1 MKRFPWIPRLSRRAR
16 IVRNFLLALLLLA
29 AVVLALGV
37 PPLTKYGVFRRLEEE
52 YLLTPSQLVYRV
64 GNGSWGAAYLNQGD
78 GWITAGKVTTLDG
91 GGTPFFHYDGVI
103 THVLPQDSMQ
113 VVILPLSTEEGSTVV
128 ALWGAPEEAATGE
141 LELTLEGIEP
151 WSDILEWTV
160 PEREVFS
167 AQAAREGDWFF
178 FELPPHQDH
187 PDSEWCIMDV
197 LWYNVSFVEGAG
209 SWPYRLTLRDAQGDV
224 VWTGSGDTAQGNANL
239 RART

>member
-1 MKRFPWIPRLSRRAR
+1 MKRFSWLPRLSRRAR
-16 IVRNFLLALLLLA
+16 IVRNFLLAAVLGA
-29 AVVLALGV
+29 AVVLALGA
-37 PPLTKYGVFRRLEEE
+37 PPLTKYGVFRRLEEQ
-52 YLLTPSQLVYRV
+52 YLLTPSQLVYRMDKIV
-64 GNGSWGAAYLNQGD
+64 SAVYVTQGD
-78 GWITAGKVTTLDG
+78 GWITVGKVDTLDV
-91 GGTPFFHYDGVI
+91 GGTPFFHHFGVI
-103 THVLPQDSMQ
+103 THVLPRDSMQ
-113 VVILPLSTEEGSTVV
+113 VVILPESTEDGSTVI
-128 ALWGAPEEAATGE
+128 ALWGAPEEAAAGE
-141 LELTLEGIEP
+141 IALTLEEIEP

-239 RART
+239 RG

>member
-16 IVRNFLLALLLLA
+16 IVRNFLLAAVLGG
-29 AVVLALGV
+29 AVVLELGA
-37 PPLTKYGVFRRLEEE
+37 PPLTKYGVFRRLEEQ
-52 YLLTPSQLVYRV
+52 YLLTPSQLVYRMDKIV
-64 GNGSWGAAYLNQGD
+64 SAVYVTQGD
-78 GWITAGKVTTLDG
+78 GWITVGKVDTLDV
-91 GGTPFFHYDGVI
+91 GGTPFFHHFGVI
-103 THVLPQDSMQ
+103 THVLPRDSMQ
-113 VVILPLSTEEGSTVV
+113 VVILPESTEDGSTVI
-128 ALWGAPEEAATGE
+128 ALWGAPEEAAAGE

-167 AQAAREGDWFF
+167 AQAVREGDWFF

-224 VWTGSGDTAQGNANL
+224 VWTGSGDTAEGNANL
-239 RART
+239 RA

>member
-1 MKRFPWIPRLSRRAR
+1 MKRILRVPRLSRRVR

-64 GNGSWGAAYLNQGD
+64 GHGSWGAAYLTQGD

-187 PDSEWCIMDV
+187 PDSEWCIMDA
-197 LWYNVSFVEGAG
+197 LWYNVMSLQGAG
-209 SWPYRLTLRDAQGDV
+209 SWPYRLTLRDAKGDV
-224 VWTGSGDTAQGNANL
+224 VWTGSGNTAEGNAGLWN
-239 RART
+239 

>member
-1 MKRFPWIPRLSRRAR
+1 MRRFSWFPRLPRRVR
-16 IVRNFLLALLLLA
+16 IVRNFLAALLLLA

-52 YLLTPSQLVYRV
+52 YLLAPSQLVYRMDKIV
-64 GNGSWGAAYLNQGD
+64 SAVYVTQGD
-78 GWITAGKVTTLDG
+78 GWITVGKVDTLDV
-91 GGTPFFHYDGVI
+91 GGTPFFHHFGVI
-103 THVLPQDSMQ
+103 THVLPRDSMQ
-113 VVILPLSTEEGSTVV
+113 VVILPESTEDGSTVI
-128 ALWGAPEEAATGE
+128 ALWGAPEEAAAGE

-151 WSDILEWTV
+151 WSNVFGWTV

-167 AQAAREGDWFF
+167 TQTVREGDWFF

-187 PDSEWCIMDV
+187 PDSEWCIMDA

-209 SWPYRLTLRDAQGDV
+209 SWPYRLTLRDAKGDV
-224 VWTGSGDTAQGNANL
+224 VWTGSGDTAEGNAGL

>member
-1 MKRFPWIPRLSRRAR
+1 MKRFSWLPRLSRRAR
-16 IVRNFLLALLLLA
+16 IVRNFLLAAVLGA
-29 AVVLALGV
+29 AVVLALGT
-37 PPLTKYGVFRRLEEE
+37 PPLTKYGVFRRLEEQ
-52 YLLTPSQLVYRV
+52 YLLTPSQLVYRMDKIV
-64 GNGSWGAAYLNQGD
+64 SAVYVTQGD
-78 GWITAGKVTTLDG
+78 GWITVGKVDTLDS
-91 GGTPFFHYDGVI
+91 GGTPFFHHFGVI
-103 THVLPQDSMQ
+103 THVLPRDSMQ
-113 VVILPLSTEEGSTVV
+113 VVILPESTEDGSTVI
-128 ALWGAPEEAATGE
+128 ALWGAPEEAAAGE
-141 LELTLEGIEP
+141 IALTLEEIEP

-224 VWTGSGDTAQGNANL
+224 VWTGSGDTAEGNANL
-239 RART
+239 RA

>member
-1 MKRFPWIPRLSRRAR
+1 MKRFSWLPRLSRRAR

-29 AVVLALGV
+29 AVVLALGA

-52 YLLTPSQLVYRV
+52 YLLTPSQLVYRMDKIV
-64 GNGSWGAAYLNQGD
+64 SAVYVTQGD
-78 GWITAGKVTTLDG
+78 GWITVGKVDTLDV
-91 GGTPFFHYDGVI
+91 GGTPFFHHFGVI
-103 THVLPQDSMQ
+103 THVLPRDSMQ
-113 VVILPLSTEEGSTVV
+113 VVILPESTEDGSTVI
-128 ALWGAPEEAATGE
+128 ALWGAPEEAAAGE
-141 LELTLEGIEP
+141 IALTLEEIEP
-151 WSDILEWTV
+151 WSDILRWRV

-187 PDSEWCIMDV
+187 PDSEWCIMDA

-209 SWPYRLTLRDAQGDV
+209 SWPYCLTLRDAKGDV
-224 VWTGSGDTAQGNANL
+224 VWTGSGETAEGNAGL